1 MTINDRP
8 VIHTAIDL
16 KSDADGKDRLLK
28 EIVQLVHTDSSSS
41 FDEDEVYQEVM
52 AREEL
57 STTGFGNGFA
67 IPHGKSSDLKKPI
80 VSVCRL
86 ARKIEWEAMD
96 GEKVDTVILLI
107 IPKDNAENLH
117 LKLLSA
123 LSYNLMDQ
131 NIQNKIREADKE
143 DELAAVIESMLHIQ

>member
-1 MTINDRP
+1 MTISDRP
-8 VIHTAIDL
+8 VIHTAVNL
-16 KSDADGKDRLLK
+16 KSDAVEKDKLLK
-28 EIVQLVHTDSSSS
+28 EIVHLVHVTCSFS
-41 FDEDEVYQEVM
+41 FDEDEVYKEVM
-52 AREEL
+52 AREKL

-80 VSVCRL
+80 VSVCKL
-86 ARKIEWEAMD
+86 AREIDWEAMD
-96 GEKVDTVILLI
+96 DEKVDTVIMLI
-107 IPKDNAENLH
+107 IPKDNAEDVH

-131 NIQNKIREADKE
+131 NMQDKIREADKE

>member
-1 MTINDRP
+1 MTISDRP
-8 VIHTAIDL
+8 VIHTAVDL
-16 KSDADGKDRLLK
+16 KSDAAEKDRLLK
-28 EIVQLVHTDSSSS
+28 EIVRLVHTTCSFS

-52 AREEL
+52 TREEL

-80 VSVCRL
+80 VSVCKL
-86 ARKIEWEAMD
+86 ARKIDWEAMD
-96 GEKVDTVILLI
+96 DEKIDTVIMLI
-107 IPKDNAENLH
+107 IPKDNAEDVH

-131 NIQNKIREADKE
+131 NMQDKIREADKE
-143 DELAAVIESMLHIQ
+143 DDLAAVIESMLHIQ